1 MNRLSIR
8 DSVFRKI
15 TEKGEIVVD
24 NNFVDVIIV
33 NAAGISRMYYEGAY
47 TSSSASAPVCW
58 SSDTRTPDPNVADKQ
73 SARCF
78 DCVQNIKGS
87 AQGNAR
93 ACKFSQRIAIVFED
107 DLQDVYQLQLPATAL
122 FGDAKRGWQSMQNY
136 AKHLAKHDTQATTV
150 VTRIVFEES
159 YVPRLRF
166 RPIRVLKTAESSRV
180 AELENDPS
188 TLQAITL
195 DVKPKVTMPF
205 VETDGFVFDEFN

>member
-1 MNRLSIR
+1 LRKISTR
-8 DSVFRKI
+8 GGEFRKV
-15 TEKGEIVVD
+15 TPSGEAVLDSNTI
-24 NNFVDVIIV
+24 DVIIIDA
-33 NAAGISRMYYEGAY
+33 NAIARMYYEEAY
-47 TSSSASAPVCW
+47 SESSTNAPVCW
-58 SSDTRTPDPNVADKQ
+58 SSNTRQPDPDVTDRQAP
-73 SARCF
+73 RCL
-78 DCVQNIKGS
+78 DCTQNIKGS
-87 AQGNAR
+87 GQGNSR
-93 ACKFSQRIAIVFED
+93 ACKFSQRLAVVFEE
-107 DLQDVYQLQLPATAL
+107 DLQNIYQLQLPATAL
-122 FGDAKRGWQSMQNY
+122 FGDANRGWMSMQNY

>member
-1 MNRLSIR
+1 MNRISIR

-15 TEKGEIVVD
+15 TDKGEIVVD
-24 NNFVDVIIV
+24 NNTVDVIIV
-33 NAAGISRMYYEGAY
+33 NAAGLSRMYYKGEY

-58 SSDTRTPDPNVADKQ
+58 SSDTRIPDPDVAEKQ

-78 DCVQNIKGS
+78 DCTQNIKGS

-93 ACKFSQRIAIVFED
+93 ACKYSQRIAVVFED
-107 DLQDVYQLQLPATAL
+107 DLQDVYQIQLPATAL
-122 FGDAKRGWQSMQNY
+122 FGDAKKGWQSMQNY

-150 VTRIVFEES
+150 VTRITFEES
-159 YVPRLRF
+159 YIPRLRF
-166 RPIRVLKTAESSRV
+166 RPMRVLNTAESSRV

-188 TLQAITL
+188 TLQAIAL
-195 DVKPKVTMPF
+195 DVKPKASMPF

>member
-1 MNRLSIR
+1 MNKISIR
-8 DSVFRKI
+8 DGVFRKV
-15 TEKGEIVVD
+15 TEKGEIVID
-24 NNFVDVIIV
+24 NNTIDVIIV
-33 NAAGISRMYYEGAY
+33 NAAGLTRMYYEGGY

-58 SSDTRTPDPNVADKQ
+58 SSDTRIPDPNVVDKQ

-78 DCVQNIKGS
+78 DCAQNIKGS

-93 ACKFSQRIAIVFED
+93 ACKYSQRIAVVFED

-150 VTRIVFEES
+150 VTRITFEES
-159 YVPRLRF
+159 YIPRLRF
-166 RPIRVLKTAESSRV
+166 RPMRVLKTAESSRV

-188 TLQAITL
+188 TIQAITL